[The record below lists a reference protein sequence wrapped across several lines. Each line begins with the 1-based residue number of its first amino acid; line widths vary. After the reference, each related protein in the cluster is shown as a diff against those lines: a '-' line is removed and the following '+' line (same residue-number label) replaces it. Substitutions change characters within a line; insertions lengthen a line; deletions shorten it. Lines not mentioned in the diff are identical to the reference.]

1 MLNKRHITSHQQ
13 IQPSQSTV
21 KMNECSY
28 DENKTRRQDIEIY
41 YSFVGK
47 VDLPEQPPDLSDTRA
62 KCRIGTA
69 KFFYTSIT
77 SLSHISKGVGHD
89 GGCAGTFGGLTF
101 FDI

>member
-13 IQPSQSTV
+13 SQPSQSTV

-47 VDLPEQPPDLSDTRA
+47 VDLPE
-62 KCRIGTA
+62 
-69 KFFYTSIT
+69 
-77 SLSHISKGVGHD
+77 
-89 GGCAGTFGGLTF
+89 
-101 FDI
+101 